1 MNFKNTVALFTF
13 LMLSHLAFSQAGRP
27 GDARGPGG
35 EGGKAV
41 LTGTVQDESTGLPL
55 EFATISLLSAVD
67 TVVVTGGISEPNGK
81 FSIEAPFGKYLVK
94 VEFLAFESKML
105 PAVALSPSNKKFD
118 LGKIALG
125 PSAEMLAEVEVRAEK
140 SEMQFNLDKRVFNVG
155 KDLANRGGAADDI
168 LDNIPSVTVDS
179 EGEVSLRGNSNV
191 RILVDGKPSGLVG
204 IGDSDGLKS
213 MPANMIE
220 KVEII
225 TNASARYEA
234 EGTTGI
240 INIILKKDKAP
251 GLNGS
256 IDVTAGVPKNYGL
269 SVNLNARKKK
279 INYFL
284 NYGFRNRTGPGLS
297 STDQEFF
304 GDIEFPFNEQ
314 VGERNRGGVSHS
326 IRGGMDLFITD
337 KDILTGSISYRYGDD
352 FSNSLTTF
360 KDFDANRTLQEI
372 STRSQE
378 EVEIEPNLEYDLS
391 FEHSFDRKGQKLTAQ
406 VQYQNNSEVETADYV
421 NQHFNAE
428 GSASGI
434 ADEIQRSENDEMAEN
449 LLFQVDYVHPFSKDR
464 KFEIGSRVSLRDIRN
479 NYFLETFDDG
489 VWSKLPRF
497 SNDFVYNEDIY
508 ATYAI
513 FGDKINKWSYQIG
526 LRLEHSN
533 VTTELRTTS
542 ELNDRSYT
550 NLFPS
555 GHLTYEISTGNSLQL
570 SYSSRISRPRFW
582 YLNPF
587 FTFSNDRRIW
597 GGNPNLDPEFTDS
610 YELGYL
616 KYFDNVTFGSSVYYR
631 HTTGVIERITAA
643 GEQPGTTFTRPE
655 NLAIEDAIGFELT
668 TTADVSKS
676 LRFDFS
682 ANLYRSITEGVFED
696 QVLSAE
702 AFTMTSRFNLRYS
715 FWEDADIQIRADY
728 RAPSNTTQGRRLAS
742 GGVDVAFS
750 KDFLKKKAT
759 FTLSARDIFF
769 TRVYR
774 YITETNDLIAE
785 SFYQRRN
792 RSISAS
798 FSYRINQKKKRRR
811 SGGGDYQGGGDE
823 GGF

>member
-1 MNFKNTVALFTF
+1 MKNTVALFS
-13 LMLSHLAFSQAGRP
+13 LLLLSHLAFSQQGRP
-27 GDARGPGG
+27 GGARGPGG
-35 EGGKAV
+35 EGGNAT
-41 LTGTVQDESTGLPL
+41 LTGSVQDESTGLPL

-67 TVVVTGGISEPNGK
+67 TVIVTGGVSEPNGK
-81 FSIEAPFGKYLVK
+81 FSIDAPFGKYFVK
-94 VEFLAFESKML
+94 VEFLAYESKML

-118 LGKIALG
+118 LGKIDLG

-140 SEMQFNLDKRVFNVG
+140 SELQFSLDKRVFNVG

-168 LDNIPSVTVDS
+168 LDNIPSVTVDA
-179 EGEVSLRGNSNV
+179 EGEVSLRGSSNV

-240 INIILKKDKAP
+240 INIILKKDKDP
-251 GLNGS
+251 GVNGS
-256 IDVTAGVPKNYGL
+256 IDITAGVPQNYGL

-304 GDIEFPFNEQ
+304 GDIQFPFNEQ

-326 IRGGMDLFITD
+326 VRGGMDLFLTE
-337 KDILTGSISYRYGDD
+337 KDVLTGSISYRYGND

-372 STRSQE
+372 STRSQD
-378 EVEIEPNLEYDLS
+378 EVETEPNLEYDLR
-391 FEHSFDRKGQKLTAQ
+391 FVHSFAKEGQKLTAQ
-406 VQYQNNSEVETADYV
+406 VQYQNSSEVETADFV
-421 NQHFNAE
+421 NEYFNGE
-428 GSASGI
+428 GNPSGR
-434 ADEIQRSENDEMAEN
+434 ADQIQRSENDEGSEN
-449 LLFQVDYVHPFSKDR
+449 LLFQIDYVHPFSKNR
-464 KFEIGSRVSLRDIRN
+464 KFEIGSRVSLRDIGN
-479 NYFLETFDDG
+479 DYFLETLDDG
-489 VWSKLPRF
+489 VWTKLPRF
-497 SNDFVYNEDIY
+497 TNDFVYNEDIY
-508 ATYAI
+508 AAYAI
-513 FGDKINKWSYQIG
+513 FGDKISKWSYQLG
-526 LRLEHSN
+526 LRLEHSD

-555 GHLTYEISTGNSLQL
+555 AHLTYEIDPGNSLQL

-616 KYFDNVTFGSSVYYR
+616 RYFDNVTFGSSLYYR
-631 HTTGVIERITAA
+631 HTTGVIERITTA
-643 GEQPGTTFTRPE
+643 GQEEGTTFTRPQ
-655 NLAIEDAIGFELT
+655 NLAIEDAVGFELT
-668 TTADVSKS
+668 TTADVTKK
-676 LRFDFS
+676 LRFDLS
-682 ANLYRSITEGVFED
+682 ANIYRSVTEGVFQD
-696 QVLSAE
+696 QQLSAE
-702 AFTMTSRFNLRYS
+702 AFTMTTRLNARYS
-715 FWEDADIQIRADY
+715 FWDDADIQIRADY

-759 FTLSARDIFF
+759 FTINARDIFF
-769 TRVYR
+769 TRIYR
-774 YITETNDLIAE
+774 YITDTDDLYSE
-785 SFYQRRN
+785 SLYQRRN

-798 FSYRINQKKKRRR
+798 FSYRINQKKQRRR
-811 SGGGDYQGGGDE
+811 GGGGNYEGGGDE